1 MIIVRITD
9 QEQWEAPLTESFRR
23 KLIHMGFKLPVTG
36 EVSGYT
42 RSEQDFSIGVLFHPS
57 RKDLLFKRFDL

>member
-9 QEQWEAPLTESFRR
+9 QEQWEAPLEEAFRR
-23 KLIHMGFKLPVTG
+23 KLIHIGFQFPITG
-36 EVSGYT
+36 GISGW
-42 RSEQDFSIGVLFHPS
+42 SKNDSDFSVGVLFQPS